1 MTGTIHVI
9 KYWGNSLGV
18 RIPALAAQEAGLSA
32 DQPVAI
38 SVEDGRLIITP
49 LQGLGPTL
57 EQRLER
63 FDPQRHGGEVMT
75 TELIGQESW

>member
-38 SVEDGRLIITP
+38 SVEGGRLIITP
-49 LQGLGPTL
+49 LEKLSPTL

-63 FDPQRHGGEVMT
+63 FDPHRHGGEVMA
-75 TELIGQESW
+75 TELIGQEPW